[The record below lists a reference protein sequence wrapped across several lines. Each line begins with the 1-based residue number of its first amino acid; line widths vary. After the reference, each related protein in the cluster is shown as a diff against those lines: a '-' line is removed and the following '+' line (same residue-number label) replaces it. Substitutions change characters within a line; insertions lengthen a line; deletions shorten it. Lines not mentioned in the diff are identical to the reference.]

1 MKNFDG
7 MAKRKT
13 TQEFANQLATINN
26 DIEVIGEYTNNRTSL
41 ECLCKKCGRRWF
53 AFPQDLLRGHGCA
66 FCAGKLR
73 KTTEKFIS
81 EIHALNPNIEILGTY
96 INNKTPIEC
105 ICKKCGHTWKSKPNT
120 LLNGHGCIKCA
131 NKYKPTT
138 EEFKERLSVINPDIV
153 VVGEYKSRKMPIECE
168 CFACGYRWFPE
179 PGNLLNGSG
188 CPSCA
193 GLKKKTTEQFVEEL
207 KEINPDIIVL
217 GEYRGSKVD
226 IACKCRV
233 CGFEW
238 SARPNNLLC
247 NRTSCPSC
255 DQSKGERRIK
265 TYLDKHGIR
274 YKYEESFPGLIGV
287 GGGALTYDF
296 FIPDINILIEF
307 QGGQHRM
314 PVKFPDDDRDPEEL
328 FEIRM
333 EHDKRKRL
341 YADEHGLGLI
351 EIWDYDFKNIEF
363 ILDHTVL
370 PRIA

>member
-1 MKNFDG
+1 

-13 TQEFANQLATINN
+13 PAEFAEQMAT
-26 DIEVIGEYTNNRTSL
+26 T
-41 ECLCKKCGRRWF
+41 
-53 AFPQDLLRGHGCA
+53 
-66 FCAGKLR
+66 
-73 KTTEKFIS
+73 
-81 EIHALNPNIEILGTY
+81 NPNIEIVSDYVNCRTKVNCICKTCGREWSALPQDLLNKHGCIFCAGKMQKTTEMFVEEMKRINSDIEILGEY
-96 INNKTPIEC
+96 INSKTPIEC
-105 ICKKCGHTWKSKPNT
+105 RCKICSYKWSTKPND
-120 LLNGHGCIKCA
+120 LQQGHGCVKCA
-131 NKYKPTT
+131 NRYKPTT
-138 EEFKERLSVINPDIV
+138 DEFRDDMLRINPTITV
-153 VVGEYKSRKMPIECE
+153 IGKYENRKTPIECK
-168 CFACGYRWFPE
+168 CSVCGYTWFPT
-179 PGNLLNGSG
+179 PNNLCKGSG

-193 GLKKKTTEQFVEEL
+193 GLNKKTTKQFIDEL

-217 GEYRGSKVD
+217 GEYKGSKVD
-226 IACKCRV
+226 IACKCKV

-328 FEIRM
+328 FKIRM

-363 ILDHTVL
+363 ILDHTIL